1 MSPQFSIDTL
11 LDEVVTLPSLPTTV
25 TRVTE
30 LINDPNSNL
39 SDVADVIQTDPA
51 LALKTLR

>member
-51 LALKTLR
+51 LALKT